1 MRRCYHHPTPQCRSS
16 CMIWIFLKLDDPFFQ
31 KINTFKMWNICT
43 QHKMLKQA
51 KNLRRIARLISRSAL
66 GPGPAGLNN
75 LQDRLFQV
83 YPEVA
88 EAIVSKRPVVA
99 LESTIITHGM
109 PYPENL
115 RYVNANKT
123 PLLWRKKGFIK
134 DGWDQHQYLSDCTP
148 TSALTQQRSPDNKL
162 ELKMG

>member
-1 MRRCYHHPTPQCRSS
+1 
-16 CMIWIFLKLDDPFFQ
+16 
-31 KINTFKMWNICT
+31 MWNICT

-115 RYVNANKT
+115 RYVNANKI
-123 PLLWRKKGFIK
+123 PLLWRKKGSSRMVGIN
-134 DGWDQHQYLSDCTP
+134 
-148 TSALTQQRSPDNKL
+148 TSI
-162 ELKMG
+162 

>member
-1 MRRCYHHPTPQCRSS
+1 
-16 CMIWIFLKLDDPFFQ
+16 
-31 KINTFKMWNICT
+31 MWNICT

-115 RYVNANKT
+115 RYVNANKNSLTVKKKRVHQGWLGST
-123 PLLWRKKGFIK
+123 PVSERLHAYF
-134 DGWDQHQYLSDCTP
+134 CPNP
-148 TSALTQQRSPDNKL
+148 TKIT
-162 ELKMG
+162 

>member
-1 MRRCYHHPTPQCRSS
+1 MLVIHDLNF
-16 CMIWIFLKLDDPFFQ
+16 FLKLVDSFFQ
-31 KINTFKMWNICT
+31 KINAFKMWNICT
-43 QHKMLKQA
+43 KHKMLKQA

-115 RYVNANKT
+115 RYVDANKT

-134 DGWDQHQYLSDCTP
+134 DGWDQHQYLSDCMPTP
-148 TSALTQQRSPDNKL
+148 PLTQQRSPDNKL
-162 ELKMG
+162 EIKMG

>member
-1 MRRCYHHPTPQCRSS
+1 
-16 CMIWIFLKLDDPFFQ
+16 
-31 KINTFKMWNICT
+31 MWNICT

-88 EAIVSKRPVVA
+88 EAIFSKRPVVA

-115 RYVNANKT
+115 RYVDANKT
-123 PLLWRKKGFIK
+123 LLLWRKKGFIK
-134 DGWDQHQYLSDCTP
+134 DGWDQHQYLSDCMPTP
-148 TSALTQQRSPDNKL
+148 PLTQQRSPDNKL
-162 ELKMG
+162 EIKIS

>member
-51 KNLRRIARLISRSAL
+51 KNLRRITRLISRSAL

-115 RYVNANKT
+115 RYVNANKI
-123 PLLWRKKGFIK
+123 PLLWRKKGSSRMVGINTSN
-134 DGWDQHQYLSDCTP
+134 WLHAYPSPNP
-148 TSALTQQRSPDNKL
+148 TKITW
-162 ELKMG
+162 

>member
-1 MRRCYHHPTPQCRSS
+1 
-16 CMIWIFLKLDDPFFQ
+16 MIWIFLKLDDSFFQ
-31 KINTFKMWNICT
+31 KINAFKMWNICT

-134 DGWDQHQYLSDCTP
+134 DGWDQHQYLSDCMP
-148 TSALTQQRSPDNKL
+148 ILPLTQQRSPDNKL
-162 ELKMG
+162 EIKMG

>member
-1 MRRCYHHPTPQCRSS
+1 
-16 CMIWIFLKLDDPFFQ
+16 
-31 KINTFKMWNICT
+31 MWNICT

-115 RYVNANKT
+115 RVAKEVEQIVKNNGAIPATIAVISGKIHVCQKQT
-123 PLLWRKKGFIK
+123 
-134 DGWDQHQYLSDCTP
+134 
-148 TSALTQQRSPDNKL
+148 
-162 ELKMG
+162 

>member
-1 MRRCYHHPTPQCRSS
+1 MLNIHTPHQ
-16 CMIWIFLKLDDPFFQ
+16 
-31 KINTFKMWNICT
+31 
-43 QHKMLKQA
+43 MLKQA
-51 KNLRRIARLISRSAL
+51 KHLRRIARLISRSSL

-75 LQDRLFQV
+75 LQDRPVQI

-115 RYVNANKT
+115 RYSNTN
-123 PLLWRKKGFIK
+123 
-134 DGWDQHQYLSDCTP
+134 
-148 TSALTQQRSPDNKL
+148 
-162 ELKMG
+162 